1 MPTQKI
7 LPASEKRSEIKV
19 SNSRFIASI
28 GPVFS
33 VEEAREFIELTRQ
46 EFSDAS
52 HNVPA
57 FIIGHGAS
65 VTAHC
70 NDDGEPSGTA
80 GRPVLAVLKGSGMG
94 DVVVVVSR
102 YFGGTKL
109 GTGGLVR
116 AYGDAV
122 RSVLRVVPRAEK
134 VTTQKVDVVVPYK
147 LLEQAQILVK
157 NHKGVIIERVFAADV
172 NLTLQLFRM
181 EKVQDFNKD
190 LLELSHGLIRGSI
203 METNSETILPLEAQ
217 ENS

>member
-7 LPASEKRSEIKV
+7 IPASEQRSESKV

-28 GPVFS
+28 SPAFS
-33 VEEAREFIELTRQ
+33 VEEAREFIERTRQ

-70 NDDGEPSGTA
+70 NDDGEPPGTA
-80 GRPVLAVLKGSGMG
+80 GRPVLAVLQGSGMG

-116 AYGDAV
+116 AYSDAV
-122 RSVLRVVPRAEK
+122 RSVLSVVPRAEK
-134 VTTQKVDVVVPYK
+134 AVTQKVDVVVPYK

-157 NHKGVIIERVFAADV
+157 SHKGVIVERVFAADV
-172 NLTLQLFRM
+172 KLSLQFRM
-181 EKVQDFNKD
+181 EKFQDFNKD
-190 LLELSHGLIRGSI
+190 LLELSHGSIRASI
-203 METNSETILPLEAQ
+203 VETNSETILPLETQ

>member
-1 MPTQKI
+1 MRTQKI
-7 LPASEKRSEIKV
+7 IPASEQRSEIKA

-28 GPVFS
+28 SPAFS
-33 VEEAREFIELTRQ
+33 VEEAREYIERTRQ

-70 NDDGEPSGTA
+70 NDDGEPPGTA

-94 DVVVVVSR
+94 DVAVVVSR

-109 GTGGLVR
+109 GTGGLGR
-116 AYGDAV
+116 AYSDAV

-134 VTTQKVDVVVPYK
+134 VTTYKVDVVVPYK
-147 LLEQAQILVK
+147 LLEQAQILIK
-157 NHKGVIIERVFAADV
+157 NHKGVIVERVFAAEV
-172 NLTLQLFRM
+172 TLSIRFRI
-181 EKVQDFNKD
+181 EEFQDFNKD
-190 LLELSHGLIRGSI
+190 LLELSHGSIRASI
-203 METNSETILPLEAQ
+203 VETDSETILPLEPQ
-217 ENS
+217 EYN

>member
-7 LPASEKRSEIKV
+7 IPGSEKRSEIKV
-19 SNSRFIASI
+19 SNSRFITSI
-28 GPVFS
+28 GPAFS
-33 VEEAREFIELTRQ
+33 VEEARDFIERTRR

-57 FIIGHGAS
+57 FIIGHGAT

-70 NDDGEPSGTA
+70 NDDGEPPGTA

-116 AYGDAV
+116 AYSDAV
-122 RSVLRVVPRAEK
+122 RSVLGVVSRAEK
-134 VTTQKVDVVVPYK
+134 VATNKVDIEVSYK
-147 LLEQAQILVK
+147 LLEQVQILVEQ
-157 NHKGVIIERVFAADV
+157 HSGLILEREFAANV
-172 NLTLQLFRM
+172 NLLLQFRIEEFQDFRM
-181 EKVQDFNKD
+181 D
-190 LLELSHGLIRGSI
+190 LLELSHGSIRASVV
-203 METNSETILPLEAQ
+203 ETNSETILPLEAQ
-217 ENS
+217 EK

>member
-7 LPASEKRSEIKV
+7 IPAAETRSEIKV
-19 SNSRFIASI
+19 SNSRFIAAI
-28 GPVFS
+28 GPAFS
-33 VEEAREFIELTRQ
+33 VEEAREFIERTRR
-46 EFSDAS
+46 EFSNAS

-57 FIIGHGAS
+57 FIIGHGAT

-70 NDDGEPSGTA
+70 NDDGEPPGTA

-116 AYGDAV
+116 AYSD
-122 RSVLRVVPRAEK
+122 SVHGVLGVVSRAEK
-134 VTTQKVDVVVPYK
+134 ASTYKVDVVVPYK

-157 NHKGVIIERVFAADV
+157 NHKGLIIERLFAADV
-172 NLTLQLFRM
+172 KLSIQFRIK
-181 EKVQDFNKD
+181 EFQDFNME
-190 LLELSHGLIRGSI
+190 LLELSHGSI
-203 METNSETILPLEAQ
+203 GASIVETNNETIIPLVNEE
-217 ENS
+217 EN

>member
-7 LPASEKRSEIKV
+7 IPASEKRTELKV

-33 VEEAREFIELTRQ
+33 VEEARKFIERTRQ

-57 FIIGHGAS
+57 FIIGHGAT

-70 NDDGEPSGTA
+70 NDDGEPPGTA

-102 YFGGTKL
+102 YFGGAKL

-122 RSVLRVVPRAEK
+122 RSVLSVVPRAEK
-134 VTTQKVDVVVPYK
+134 AATQKVDVVVPYK
-147 LLEQAQILVK
+147 VLEQVQILVK
-157 NHKGVIIERVFAADV
+157 DHNGLIIERVFAADV
-172 NLTLQLFRM
+172 NLSLQFRM
-181 EKVQDFNKD
+181 EAVQDFNKD
-190 LLELSHGLIRGSI
+190 LLELSHGLIQASI
-203 METNSETILPLEAQ
+203 VETNNGTIMPLEPQ
-217 ENS
+217 VDD